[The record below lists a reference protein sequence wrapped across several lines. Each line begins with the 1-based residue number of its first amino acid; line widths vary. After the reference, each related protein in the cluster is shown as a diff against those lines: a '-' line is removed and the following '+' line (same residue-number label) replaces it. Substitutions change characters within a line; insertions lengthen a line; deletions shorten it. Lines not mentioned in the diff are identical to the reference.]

1 MKFEGFCLFGFGKWD
16 SRIRGESK
24 EQRAAKREGYAKDR
38 TTIVGLVFPTG
49 PPAIATILV

>member
-1 MKFEGFCLFGFGKWD
+1 MFGFGKWD
-16 SRIRGESK
+16 SRRRGESK
-24 EQRAAKREGYAKDR
+24 EQRAAKREGYTKDR